1 MLRKAIRVNSIISLL
16 IFLILPSFIAAQ
28 TQEYQG
34 YKDYTVEKGDT
45 LWDISQKEL
54 NDSFLWPKV
63 WKENPQI
70 KNPDGIY
77 PKQKIRIPLY
87 LLQKE
92 VQKTKVEIKPEIKP
106 EIRPEIRPEIM
117 EEKPVEK
124 IIQPIKK
131 EYLVNKRLLIAS
143 GYIADSVHSVG
154 RIVGTPSE
162 RTLLGKDDYAY
173 IRTDNPVNVGDK
185 FYIVCSLGKVA
196 HPKSGCKLGFLI
208 EILGIAQVVGKEN
221 NDTKVIITDSYEEI
235 STGSLLDNFYE
246 IEAPLAI
253 ETPRKPDI
261 NGYIVAAKQLR
272 IINGTWDIV
281 YIDKGRKDGLEI
293 GDFLFSTLQSEYKIV
308 NGLVQIINLR
318 ESTSTAIVRKSN
330 NIVTKGDGIMGVK
343 EE

>member
-1 MLRKAIRVNSIISLL
+1 MMRKAFIVNGIGLL
-16 IFLILPSFIAAQ
+16 IILLMLPSFIAAQ
-28 TQEYQG
+28 TQEY
-34 YKDYTVEKGDT
+34 KDYIIHKGDT

-70 KNPDGIY
+70 KNPDRIY
-77 PKQKIRIPLY
+77 PNQKIRIPLY

-92 VQKTKVEIKPEIKP
+92 IPEIKP
-106 EIRPEIRPEIM
+106 ETKAEIKPVIKPEII

-124 IIQPIKK
+124 IIEPIKK

-154 RIVGTPSE
+154 KIMDSPSG
-162 RTLLGKDDYAY
+162 RNLLGKDDYAY
-173 IRTDNPVNVGDK
+173 IRTDYPVNVGEK
-185 FYIVCSLGKVA
+185 FYIIRSLGKVT
-196 HPKSGCKLGFLI
+196 HPKSGRKLGFLI
-208 EILGIAQVVGKEN
+208 EVLGIAQVVDKEN
-221 NDTKVIITDSYEEI
+221 DDTKVIIADSYEEI
-235 STGSLLDNFYE
+235 LTGSLLDNFYE

-253 ETPRKPDI
+253 ENPRKPDI
-261 NGYIVAAKQLR
+261 NGYIVAAKQLH

-281 YIDKGRKDGLEI
+281 YIDKGKKDGLEI
-293 GDFLFSTLQSEYKIV
+293 GDLLATTLQSEHKIV
-308 NGLVQIINLR
+308 NGMVQIINLR